1 MKLTMELHFSVYMK
15 MENNPLLLKTF
26 TVNNQLDLDFYIR
39 GRHEGADNSLCKS
52 RPVMLLPGAENRF
65 HIDQRAAYCTCFS

>member
-1 MKLTMELHFSVYMK
+1 MDFHGDFRKLPTYVIEVFFKILVYMK

-52 RPVMLLPGAENRF
+52 RPVMLIHALTG
-65 HIDQRAAYCTCFS
+65 ISS

>member
-1 MKLTMELHFSVYMK
+1 MQGGIDGFIRGLDVSVYMK

-26 TVNNQLDLDFYIR
+26 TVNNQLDRDFYIR

-52 RPVMLLPGAENRF
+52 
-65 HIDQRAAYCTCFS
+65 

>member
-1 MKLTMELHFSVYMK
+1 MQGGIDGFIRGLDVSVYMK

-52 RPVMLLPGAENRF
+52 RPVMLIHALTG
-65 HIDQRAAYCTCFS
+65 ISS

>member
-1 MKLTMELHFSVYMK
+1 

-39 GRHEGADNSLCKS
+39 GRHEGADNSLCKKLTGHVNS
-52 RPVMLLPGAENRF
+52 RAHRLQFVIDLQNECLHHVRLLCRLR
-65 HIDQRAAYCTCFS
+65 D